1 VGALPPS
8 PPPPPAMPTEVRRAS
23 RLRSLEPITKTMRA
37 LAALSATIAALALTS
52 SAGAAG
58 DSNVAALQVALHAKT
73 FYPGPIDGL
82 LGAATTTAIRSLEQ
96 RAGLPSTG
104 SLNERLRSALGEYGR
119 TRLGSRVLAPGLS
132 GWDVAQFQF
141 LLAWRGFP
149 SGPFNGNYTERT
161 AAAVRRLQT
170 SRGMGVDGIAGPATL
185 AVVRRSP
192 PASPIHLSA
201 PVANPLTGFFGPRAD
216 RFHTGVDYAA
226 DAGTPVRA
234 AAAGRVTFAGW
245 HPAGWG
251 FLVTIAHGRGGRTMS
266 AHLSRID
273 VKVGTRVRAGQTIGA
288 VGSSGNSTGPHLH
301 FELRLRGAAID
312 PLSALH

>member
-1 VGALPPS
+1 
-8 PPPPPAMPTEVRRAS
+8 
-23 RLRSLEPITKTMRA
+23 MRT
-37 LAALSATIAALALTS
+37 LATLGATIAALALTS
-52 SAGAAG
+52 SASAAG
-58 DSNVAALQVALHAKT
+58 DSNVAALQVVLHAQRL
-73 FYPGPIDGL
+73 YPGPIDGL
-82 LGAATTTAIRSLEQ
+82 LGAATATAIRSLEQ
-96 RAGLPSTG
+96 RTGLPSTG
-104 SLNERLRSALGEYGR
+104 ALNERLRSALGEYGR
-119 TRLGSRVLAPGLS
+119 TRLGSRVMAPGQS

-170 SRGMGVDGIAGPATL
+170 SLGMTVDGIAGPATL
-185 AVVRRSP
+185 DAVRRAP
-192 PASPIHLSA
+192 PTSPIHLSA
-201 PVANPLTGFFGPRAD
+201 PVANPLTGLFGPRQD

-226 DAGTPVRA
+226 GAGTPVRA
-234 AAAGRVTFAGW
+234 TAAGRVTFAGW

-251 FLVTIAHGRGGRTMS
+251 YLVTIAHSHGLRTMS

-273 VKVGTRVRAGQTIGA
+273 VKVGTRVKAGDTIGA

-301 FELRLRGAAID
+301 FELRVRGAAID